1 MGILSVGGSIIYDRT
16 SHHRLRKNERK
27 SITERS
33 GDLVLLAGREKA
45 SGPPFPAR

>member
-1 MGILSVGGSIIYDRT
+1 MIG
-16 SHHRLRKNERK
+16 HHRLRKNERK

-45 SGPPFPAR
+45 SGPPFQPDCERSLSNEH